1 MSTMSTDNSDD
12 NTKLAIGE
20 LLREADP
27 ISKLV
32 IGSYNHVSHHAVNV
46 KSLASAKFKTEQL
59 ETCANFLG
67 LKTRD
72 ESNQLIFTNKP
83 TLADRIITKIES
95 FFPSKCQDCGEGYRV
110 KYSELQSSP
119 RLQCFLCL
127 QPSHDCDK
135 VKAYIES
142 LEESSTGISSK
153 LIGNAWICSGCFGKN
168 NPLLSNNPRKRSG
181 SVTFD
186 TITPSPSPALSRIGA
201 SQSPAPNIIPD
212 ETAQDSPAPSNHTI
226 ETVRCAS
233 ESEEQTIRTI
243 CQQYKNNRCPHGM
256 NGNKVVNGVTC
267 PHAHPRRCQNYSKFG
282 TKARTGCQQGEN
294 CSFFH
299 PNLCNTSVRTLTCLN
314 KNCTFVHLRSTKRH
328 RDRGEP
334 ETGQANRP
342 RQRENNG
349 RSQERP
355 PPSVHFQGNGQRPLP
370 QRTRSTSSASQQNR
384 TTTPS
389 LGGYTN
395 SSSEVSFLVRMIQDM
410 KSDFQKDLNHLR
422 ESMLPQQTR
431 WNPQALQPSHH
442 QPAPPTQ
449 QGVHIQPQHHMLNQ
463 PLWNHP
469 TPLFSS

>member
-1 MSTMSTDNSDD
+1 MSPNYYRHCYY
-12 NTKLAIGE
+12 IIVIYCYI
-20 LLREADP
+20 LLY
-27 ISKLV
+27 IV
-32 IGSYNHVSHHAVNV
+32 IY
-46 KSLASAKFKTEQL
+46 
-59 ETCANFLG
+59 C
-67 LKTRD
+67 
-72 ESNQLIFTNKP
+72 
-83 TLADRIITKIES
+83 
-95 FFPSKCQDCGEGYRV
+95 
-110 KYSELQSSP
+110 
-119 RLQCFLCL
+119 
-127 QPSHDCDK
+127 
-135 VKAYIES
+135 YI
-142 LEESSTGISSK
+142 
-153 LIGNAWICSGCFGKN
+153 
-168 NPLLSNNPRKRSG
+168 LLYI
-181 SVTFD
+181 V
-186 TITPSPSPALSRIGA
+186 IYCYILLYIV
-201 SQSPAPNIIPD
+201 IYCYILLY
-212 ETAQDSPAPSNHTI
+212 I
-226 ETVRCAS
+226 VIYCY
-233 ESEEQTIRTI
+233 ILLYI
-243 CQQYKNNRCPHGM
+243 VIYCYILLYIVIYCYILLYI
-256 NGNKVVNGVTC
+256 VIYC
-267 PHAHPRRCQNYSKFG
+267 YI
-282 TKARTGCQQGEN
+282 
-294 CSFFH
+294 
-299 PNLCNTSVRTLTCLN
+299 
-314 KNCTFVHLRSTKRH
+314 LRSTKRH

-342 RQRENNG
+342 RHRENNG